1 MVAVYIDQNDKVNM
15 LVDKLKEMNLHLLNL
30 KHQGED
36 VSKVLIYLKRE
47 ASKQEVSL
55 IFDFQRTL
63 GEIGVIDG
71 TTLVATEC
79 LTQAGHKLASKDQL
93 DLITHKAE
101 S

>member
-1 MVAVYIDQNDKVNM
+1 M

-55 IFDFQRTL
+55 IFDF
-63 GEIGVIDG
+63 
-71 TTLVATEC
+71 
-79 LTQAGHKLASKDQL
+79 
-93 DLITHKAE
+93 
-101 S
+101 